1 MVLDQVEQ
9 KEPIEYDLRVWTISG
24 RQTNGKKQTY
34 VLGLCSAEALTNETV
49 KVQTKLLGK
58 AEGIIQKLL
67 GPEGLGSTKTLA
79 AEESKFSMVFNGGK
93 RRPFDIGSILA
104 KKCVPNTATVTTTTS
119 SGDTTPSVKGSAGY
133 YFGRL
138 AKVMHSILLM
148 DCWIQKMKTDQ
159 LTNMS
164 KGLLM

>member
-1 MVLDQVEQ
+1 MAASQSFAVVSPLAVATFCPF
-9 KEPIEYDLRVWTISG
+9 KAKL
-24 RQTNGKKQTY
+24 
-34 VLGLCSAEALTNETV
+34 TV

-104 KKCVPNTATVTTTTS
+104 KKCVPNTAVVSTTTS
-119 SGDTTPSVKGSAGY
+119 SGDTKPSVKGSAGY
-133 YFGRL
+133 YFWETRKGY
-138 AKVMHSILLM
+138 AFYSI
-148 DCWIQKMKTDQ
+148 D
-159 LTNMS
+159 
-164 KGLLM
+164 GLLDPENEDRPAMIASTISLLYPIN